1 MNNTFKLNN
10 SDLSNEFASSSIVIN
25 NWLSVENNSSN
36 TFFADKLVK
45 VCQAKQQ
52 DKRWILCV
60 DSEESDLLELAK
72 SIDTSKLLR
81 VNGQKK
87 SISFDNIQ
95 RTLLKGNCSTVVL
108 CESKFTEQQL
118 RALRICAKRGN
129 TQCIVVNKQKPPQFT
144 LSFLLALSNLSR
156 KPRDPSVAKLMG

>member
-1 MNNTFKLNN
+1 MNNTINMNNNNLNDELATIN
-10 SDLSNEFASSSIVIN
+10 SAIN
-25 NWLSVENNSSN
+25 NWLSVENNNSN

-45 VCQAKQQ
+45 VCQSKQQ

-81 VNGQKK
+81 VNGQNK
-87 SISFDNIQ
+87 SISFDKIQ

-108 CESKFTEQQL
+108 CESKFSAQEL
-118 RALRICAKRGN
+118 RSLRICAKRGN
-129 TQCIVVNKQKPPQFT
+129 TQCIVVNKQKPQ
-144 LSFLLALSNLSR
+144 LH
-156 KPRDPSVAKLMG
+156 